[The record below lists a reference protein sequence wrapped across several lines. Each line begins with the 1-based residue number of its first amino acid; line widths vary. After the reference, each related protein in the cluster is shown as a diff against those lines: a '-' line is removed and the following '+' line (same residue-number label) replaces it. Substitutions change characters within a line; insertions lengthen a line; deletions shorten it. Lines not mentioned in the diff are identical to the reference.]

1 MLMILL
7 PVTIIHP
14 SIQVTIINQR
24 HFFIHPKFF
33 HPSNLFFIHPTFF
46 HTPKARPV
54 DSTCLSLWLVRL
66 LHVYNENVDKRKFR
80 SRETFFLHNTELQT
94 GCKSVKYEV
103 FSPENTSN
111 FVKCPSPIKQM
122 ISLYLF
128 INNEYNETVVEMYYM
143 NRSLRVIY

>member
-1 MLMILL
+1 MLIILL

-24 HFFIHPKFF
+24 HFFIHPNFF
-33 HPSNLFFIHPTFF
+33 SSSIQHFFIHPTFF
-46 HTPKARPV
+46 HTPKAWPV
-54 DSTCLSLWLVRL
+54 DSTCLSLWLVRV

-111 FVKCPSPIKQM
+111 FFRCTSPIKQ
-122 ISLYLF
+122 IHIYSS
-128 INNEYNETVVEMYYM
+128 TM
-143 NRSLRVIY
+143 NIMKLL

>member
-1 MLMILL
+1 MLIILL
-7 PVTIIHP
+7 PVTIIQS

-24 HFFIHPKFF
+24 HFFIHP
-33 HPSNLFFIHPTFF
+33 NLFFIHPTFF
-46 HTPKARPV
+46 HTPKAWPV

-122 ISLYLF
+122 ISSYLF
-128 INNEYNETVVEMYYM
+128 INNEYNETVIEMYYM